1 MADSLRPPQ
10 YLRKAKFVNGTGRT
24 VVVKVS
30 FGSNAEEVCVIE
42 DGAYAEVERNID
54 HGTWLAVDPIR
65 TIVVDADG
73 SESLPIDV
81 SVGGV
86 EIHEYK
92 LHLAGDRIVVQKC
105 LIEG

>member
-1 MADSLRPPQ
+1 MVDSLRPPQ

-30 FGSNAEEVCVIE
+30 FGSNAEEDYVIE
-42 DGAYAEVERNID
+42 DGASAEVERSVD
-54 HGTWLAVDPIR
+54 HGAWSAVDPIK

-73 SESLPIDV
+73 SAFPIDV

-86 EIHEYK
+86 EIHEYT
-92 LHLAGDRIVVQKC
+92 LHLLGDRIVVQKR